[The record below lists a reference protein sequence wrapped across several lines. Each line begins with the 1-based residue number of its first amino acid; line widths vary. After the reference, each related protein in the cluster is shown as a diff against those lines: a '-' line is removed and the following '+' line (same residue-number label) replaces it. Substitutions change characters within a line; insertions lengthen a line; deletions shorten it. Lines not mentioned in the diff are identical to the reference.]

1 MFKVSMFSN
10 FFFNLKTGCSLEII
24 SPERVSVRFP
34 DQVGKKWE
42 ERKGEGNSVNY
53 IAVLTMKIGER
64 DRDKSIMAGKRL

>member
-1 MFKVSMFSN
+1 MFSN

-34 DQVGKKWE
+34 DQVGQKWE
-42 ERKGEGNSVNY
+42 ERKGEGNCVNY
-53 IAVLTMKIGER
+53 IAVLTMNIGER